1 MVPITFRFIIP
12 LTWCHRRS
20 ITPSWN
26 ISRIVSWPSST
37 FWALPGY
44 QLNSWWEIPSF
55 PLMICVIIDNIL
67 DFPLNTN
74 LFVFCVIPWDPCYP
88 TFVLLYLGSI
98 TIFYVKDVV
107 RTAPPLKEF
116 LVLWYFSPSPF
127 FLGPRVDSN
136 RDTNTWTMLLRLCT
150 SSNPI
155 ALKLMVNISFLD
167 HWLSNYHSNIDP
179 AT

>member
-1 MVPITFRFIIP
+1 MSSLIDYFFMKSVDKCVVILIN
-12 LTWCHRRS
+12 LMS
-20 ITPSWN
+20 S
-26 ISRIVSWPSST
+26 SRISIE
-37 FWALPGY
+37 FMMR
-44 QLNSWWEIPSF
+44 N
-55 PLMICVIIDNIL
+55 NIL
-67 DFPLNTN
+67 ALDELYYHRPPYFLPSNTN
-74 LFVFCVIPWDPCYP
+74 LFMFCVIPLSS
-88 TFVLLYLGSI
+88 LLSSICSSLSWSI

-136 RDTNTWTMLLRLCT
+136 QDTNMWTMLLGFCT

-155 ALKLMVNISFLD
+155 ALKLMVDISSLD
-167 HWLSNYHSNIDP
+167 HWLSNHHSNIDL